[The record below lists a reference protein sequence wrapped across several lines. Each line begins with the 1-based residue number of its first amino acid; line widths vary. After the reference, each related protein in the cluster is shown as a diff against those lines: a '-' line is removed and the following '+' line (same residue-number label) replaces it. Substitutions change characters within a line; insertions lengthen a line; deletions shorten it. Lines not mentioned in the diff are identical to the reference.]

1 MLTLTKAITY
11 VDLNATFL
19 KGLRN
24 GNWRKRKFLDKEHTS
39 YVVNPV
45 WVVRLK
51 SLYLRLLDSLKRG
64 RR

>member
-1 MLTLTKAITY
+1 MLTLTKAVTY
-11 VDLNATFL
+11 ADLNATFR

-24 GNWRKRKFLDKEHTS
+24 GNWRKRKFLDEEHTI

-45 WVVRLK
+45 WMVRLK

-64 RR
+64 RK